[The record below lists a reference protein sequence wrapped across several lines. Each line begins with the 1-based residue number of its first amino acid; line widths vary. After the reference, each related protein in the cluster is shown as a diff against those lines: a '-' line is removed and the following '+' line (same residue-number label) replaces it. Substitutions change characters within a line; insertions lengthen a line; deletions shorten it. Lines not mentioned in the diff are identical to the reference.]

1 MTPDEIEA
9 RAKTRFF
16 VLSSIRLVGALMM
29 IAGFVLVM
37 GKWSLAGSEAD
48 RVTGVILVLVGAFDF
63 ALAPMLLARS
73 WKRGD
78 RQP

>member
-16 VLSSIRLVGALMM
+16 VLSSLRAFGALLM
-29 IAGFVLVM
+29 IAGFVLVV
-37 GKWSLAGSEAD
+37 GKWSIAGPDVD
-48 RVTGVILVLVGAFDF
+48 RIIGVVFVLVGAFDF
-63 ALAPMLLARS
+63 AIAPMLLARS
-73 WKRGD
+73 WKRSD

>member
-16 VLSSIRLVGALMM
+16 LLGFLRLFGALLMM
-29 IAGFVLVM
+29 AGFVLVT
-37 GKWSLAGSEAD
+37 GKWEIAGPDVD
-48 RVTGVILVLVGAFDF
+48 RYIGIALVLFGSFDF
-63 ALAPMLLARS
+63 AVAPMLLARS

>member
-16 VLSSIRLVGALMM
+16 ILSALRFGGALLM

-37 GKWSLAGSEAD
+37 GKWTIAGPDSD
-48 RVTGVILVLVGAFDF
+48 RIIGVVFVLVGAFDF

>member
-16 VLSSIRLVGALMM
+16 LLGFLRLFGALLMM
-29 IAGFVLVM
+29 AGFVLVM
-37 GKWSLAGSEAD
+37 GKWQIAGPDVD
-48 RVTGVILVLVGAFDF
+48 RYLGIILVLVGAFDF
-63 ALAPMLLARS
+63 ALAPMLLARR

>member
-9 RAKTRFF
+9 RAKARFF
-16 VLSSIRLVGALMM
+16 LLGSLRLFGALLM

-37 GKWSLAGSEAD
+37 GKWEIAGPDVDRYIGIAFVLA
-48 RVTGVILVLVGAFDF
+48 GAFDF

-73 WKRGD
+73 WKRND
-78 RQP
+78 RL